1 MSDMQK
7 VEKLVSVFTDGNEAQ
22 CATAREELRVME
34 KSALQPLEMLRFRQE
49 GNAYTE
55 VFKTLIIIGDDIF
68 SEEGKAGLSKSFL
81 KTINSGANKS
91 RQYAAEEV
99 HTLSAAALT
108 RWGFEIPSV
117 LDQKIFSCHVCD
129 RKSTELRV
137 GICSLHTCD
146 IAVCKEH
153 AQIIETRFGL
163 FDGSGG
169 AWFCTEEHHK
179 HAIHNHTDWN

>member
-1 MSDMQK
+1 MSDRQK
-7 VEKLVSVFTDGNEAQ
+7 IEKLVSEFADGNETQ
-22 CATAREELRVME
+22 CANAREELRSMG
-34 KSALQPLEMLRFRQE
+34 KSALQPLEMLRFRQD

-55 VFKTLIIIGDDIF
+55 IFKTLIAIGDDIF
-68 SEEGKAGLSKSFL
+68 VEEGKDGFGKTFL

-99 HTLSAAALT
+99 YTLSVAALP
-108 RWGFEIPSV
+108 RWGFEVPPV
-117 LDQKIFSCHVCD
+117 LEQKVLTCHVCN

-137 GICSLHTCD
+137 GVCALHTCD
-146 IAVCKEH
+146 VAVCQEH

-179 HAIHNHTDWN
+179 HANHNHIDWN